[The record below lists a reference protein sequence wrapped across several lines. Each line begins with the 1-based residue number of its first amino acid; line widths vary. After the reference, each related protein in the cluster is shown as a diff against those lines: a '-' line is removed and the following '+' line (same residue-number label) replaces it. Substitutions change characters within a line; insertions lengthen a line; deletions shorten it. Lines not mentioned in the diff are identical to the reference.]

1 MSGTCEGKSAF
12 LEVGCGLW
20 AYCGVYR
27 VVLARDPRDGVH
39 QVINRVHTLGA
50 PNTSGEQA
58 SAGLTEL
65 TERQG
70 QQAQVESWDRRILGY
85 RDINNP
91 ESGHVML
98 PPQLADMMN
107 WLPPA
112 SEGPLYTV

>member
-1 MSGTCEGKSAF
+1 MRENLVT

-91 ESGHVML
+91 ES
-98 PPQLADMMN
+98 
-107 WLPPA
+107 
-112 SEGPLYTV
+112 